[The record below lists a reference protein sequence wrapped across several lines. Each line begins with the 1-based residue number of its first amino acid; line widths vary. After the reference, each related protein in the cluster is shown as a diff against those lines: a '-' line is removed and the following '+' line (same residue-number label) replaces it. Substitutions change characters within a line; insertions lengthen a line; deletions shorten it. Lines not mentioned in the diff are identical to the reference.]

1 MAEMLGVSKPTIER
15 AIKASTKIKYVG
27 SSKGG
32 HWEIT
37 E

>member
-1 MAEMLGVSKPTIER
+1 MSFYFISKFEIE
-15 AIKASTKIKYVG
+15 ASTKIKDVG